1 MIQPPAL
8 TDAGGWSVTRR
19 RAPAPVLVEGG
30 VEPAAAREVRICEP
44 TTAAFV
50 LGSTQRADDVDE
62 ARAAAE
68 GVEVCRRRAG
78 GGGVLVLPGGQIWF
92 DVFVPA
98 GDPLW
103 TPDVGRA
110 FRWLGRAA
118 AGALGAATGG
128 DFSVHEGGLVTSTWS
143 SLLCFA
149 GLGPGE
155 VLAGGRKVLGMSQR
169 RDRDGAWFR
178 AMLLL
183 RHVPEESTALL
194 SRSEAERVE
203 ATACL
208 REAAGAVG
216 ADPVLL
222 EAALVEAIAAAG

>member
-8 TDAGGWSVTRR
+8 TDLGWAVSRR
-19 RAPAPVLVEGG
+19 RAPVPALVAEGA
-30 VEPAAAREVRICEP
+30 EAAAGREVRICEP

-50 LGSTQRADDVDE
+50 LGSTQRAGDVDE
-62 ARAAAE
+62 ARAAAA

-78 GGGVLVLPGGQIWF
+78 GGGVLVLPGAQIWL

-110 FRWLGRAA
+110 FRWLGAA
-118 AGALGAATGG
+118 AAAALRASTAGE
-128 DFSVHEGGLVTSTWS
+128 FSVHEGGLVASTWS
-143 SLLCFA
+143 SVLCFA

-169 RDRDGAWFR
+169 RDRHGAWFR

-183 RHVPEESTALL
+183 RHLPERSTALL

-208 REAAGAVG
+208 REGAGAVE
-216 ADPVLL
+216 ADPALL
-222 EAALVEAIAAAG
+222 EAALLEAIAAAG